1 MKSLKQRLQDASEI
15 TIKFQQDKINVEDEF
30 PAVKCQTQP
39 CPPSDPSDN
48 GSQPALQTSGPGGFT
63 TSEPITAGPSATAS
77 RDAAMEEDS
86 EKPGA
91 EIAMDSAVGPE
102 ANKDVEKVTGDAG
115 STATSISTANV
126 TSAVSSGNTAPPASS
141 PAPPAT
147 ALKPEENSAELPQIN
162 EDIFKALKAA
172 VHRHRLTRGSRTQS
186 EENVV
191 RPGFKSLHLHL

>member
-15 TIKFQQDKINVEDEF
+15 TIKFQQDKINVEPES

-39 CPPSDPSDN
+39 CPPSEPSDN

-63 TSEPITAGPSATAS
+63 TSEPNTAGLSATAP
-77 RDAAMEEDS
+77 RDAAMEENS

-102 ANKDVEKVTGDAG
+102 ANEDVEKVTGDAD

-141 PAPPAT
+141 PAT
-147 ALKPEENSAELPQIN
+147 ALKPEENSALLPQIN

-172 VHRHRLTRGSRTQS
+172 VHQHRLTRGSRTQS